1 MTDPLHDFVRYQKRL
16 FELFTEFFQRATGVD
31 TPDQF
36 ATFDSF
42 SDVIHRKAATLA
54 QRAQDAYVW
63 ADENIRPYYV
73 KESAAAYGSARQL
86 GGLKL
91 VQGGGSGFLST
102 HLESVRGALLY
113 ADTVLIP
120 DPVFPWFETDRLEE
134 RFRHVKLLQAVFAVL
149 HLKPLIDVDLR
160 IPPVCIFPSFEKL
173 LDTNDDV
180 TKNRS
185 AQLITDVLA
194 YYIDPG
200 IQHFDDVLQFI
211 KNHSEQFVEKVGL
224 ANLFVAPGGPIGEPV
239 RDALARYLD
248 YLATWR
254 SPNWLATFQMLPVHE
269 QILNGITERIAP
281 QYHLLENADEL
292 ASHPLIVIEQQA
304 HYLRII
310 ADMDNARL
318 TRLQALDP
326 AHETLI
332 RGLGHERMRWLN
344 NVPTDALIELRR
356 NGENVQFRD
365 RLLNSFS
372 ALHGADLNN
381 IDKVAAEIVTEIS
394 RMQAGHDA
402 HIKEIQ
408 EKYQAKYGQTA
419 VGAWAA
425 AGAAFIPALA
435 PFIGTA
441 APFAVAAKYAWDKI
455 AETKERRA
463 VERSLIGVVARSA
476 DK

>member
-1 MTDPLHDFVRYQKRL
+1 MVDPLHDFVRYQKGL
-16 FELFTEFFQRATGVD
+16 FELFSEFFRRATGID

-42 SDVIHRKAATLA
+42 SDAIRGNSATLA
-54 QRAQDAYVW
+54 QRGQGAFVW

-73 KESAAAYGSARQL
+73 KESSAAYGNARQL

-91 VQGGGSGFLST
+91 VLGGGSEFLST
-102 HLESVRGALLY
+102 HLASVRGSLLY
-113 ADTVLIP
+113 ADTVLVP

-134 RFRHVKLLQAVFAVL
+134 RFRHVKLLRAIFAIL
-149 HLKPLIDVDLR
+149 HLKPLIDADLR
-160 IPPVCIFPSFEKL
+160 IPPVCVFPSFEKL
-173 LDTNDDV
+173 LDANDEV
-180 TKNRS
+180 TQKRS
-185 AQLITDVLA
+185 SQLITDVLA
-194 YYIDPG
+194 YHIDPG
-200 IQHFDDVLQFI
+200 FQQLNDVLQFADQ
-211 KNHSEQFVEKVGL
+211 HPERFLEKVGQ

-239 RDALARYLD
+239 HDALARYLD
-248 YLATWR
+248 DLETWR
-254 SPNWLATFQMLPVHE
+254 SPEWLAPFRKLPVHA
-269 QILNGITERIAP
+269 QVLNGIMERIAP

-292 ASHPLIVIEQQA
+292 ASHPLVAIEQQA

-332 RGLGHERMRWLN
+332 RGLGHKRMRWLN

-365 RLLNSFS
+365 RLLNSFN
-372 ALHGADLNN
+372 ALRGADLTN
-381 IDKVAAEIVTEIS
+381 IDRVAAEIATEIS
-394 RMQAGHDA
+394 RMQAEHDA

-408 EKYQAKYGQTA
+408 EKYQTKYGQTA

-425 AGAAFIPALA
+425 TGAAFIPALA
-435 PFIGTA
+435 PFVGA
-441 APFAVAAKYAWDKI
+441 AVPFAVAGKYAWDKI
-455 AETKERRA
+455 AETQERHA
-463 VERSLIGVVARSA
+463 AERSLIGVVARSI